1 MLRARAGGAHRSPN
15 PGPPKPHVPARRA
28 RNPSPSAA
36 ARPRASRCG
45 LVPAPERAAR
55 APRRPLGAAPPPP
68 GFSPIPLPRP
78 LRTGFSL
85 RAALPSAGPPSPGPA
100 PTHCKLA
107 AAARPGEAGGR
118 RARARGRA
126 SPRPAAAAAAEGTTE
141 PAPGVAA
148 PAARRGRCLPEE
160 RRRHERGRPLMA
172 LCAGSQRAGRPE
184 ELSREQLG
192 CTVRQDRQAGSAAA
206 AKPHPRPPRLRPET
220 PRSRPE
226 PSSSSCLRLQFGI
239 SPVLTLPPVFLC
251 VLGLVSPP
259 LFFLSFSQTLWGPD
273 HVPGLRGTAATKTW
287 GISK

>member
-184 ELSREQLG
+184 ELSREQPG
-192 CTVRQDRQAGSAAA
+192 YTVRQAPPQPRSPIHAPRGSAQ
-206 AKPHPRPPRLRPET
+206 KPRGPAQSPLLRPASACSLGSAQCS
-220 PRSRPE
+220 PYRL
-226 PSSSSCLRLQFGI
+226 SSSVSSDLCPYHCFSCPFHRHYG
-239 SPVLTLPPVFLC
+239 
-251 VLGLVSPP
+251 
-259 LFFLSFSQTLWGPD
+259 
-273 HVPGLRGTAATKTW
+273 VPTMCQV
-287 GISK
+287 